1 MNRALWGNVAPPRF
15 PFFGGASRGLCGG
28 GGALGPGGSAPGP
41 QSWAGEP
48 GVARLPAGWAQPT
61 RRPPRDAPESA
72 AKMRMDYRSSSRRRA
87 WAMDSPVSLAKRAT
101 SSYSYLL
108 LSTP

>member
-1 MNRALWGNVAPPRF
+1 MPCGETWLRRVS
-15 PFFGGASRGLCGG
+15 PFLAAQAGASAGGRRFGARGQRPRAPKLGRRTG
-28 GGALGPGGSAPGP
+28 RSPAAGRVGAAHPP
-41 QSWAGEP
+41 
-48 GVARLPAGWAQPT
+48 
-61 RRPPRDAPESA
+61 PPRDAPGSA